1 MTSLKGDL
9 RSIMGT
15 PFGGVGHAVLIFS
28 RVTRAAFD
36 SDSVILQL
44 HDRIDMPEDAQ
55 GKFRVDG
62 LDPGPIRIELEGG
75 TVHNHGWNIDLPD
88 EGVWSLTDLVDAQV
102 DWSPAVIGRAEAA
115 AREAR
120 EHADRAEAGADRVGT
135 AEQVGVWA
143 SEASSSASAAAS
155 SRSGAVTA
163 RNAAQ
168 SARDVAEGH
177 ANRASTSESNAATS
191 ETNAKQSETNAG
203 DYAAVATTAATEAVD
218 AMDSVSEIIGAQY
231 ATQEYVDSQAWK
243 QGKIPINANLNT
255 WDKDGDFEVDTY
267 AVAVSLTGRPSSITG
282 AIGAAHF
289 RQFTSQAGHK
299 TQIWE
304 AFGNA
309 ISPAV
314 RVFRAKFGDY
324 WQPWVKI
331 ADSTDLAKVHIRR
344 GAISSGANLNEW
356 SQDGSFDISTY
367 AVANSLV
374 GRPSGDALGAA
385 DFQQT
390 TTDAGHKV
398 QRWVRIQGDTGTPI
412 ELIRTKGRSAGAF
425 TDWLPTTPTASNV
438 AWKRTD
444 TIHMWGDS
452 AAADRL
458 AAELNS
464 AVTNTVANRGGW
476 GWTSNDVLLRAGV
489 IQLSGVPVGGQIP
502 ASGDVQIDLLGQQFT
517 TRPARTMAAS
527 WAGIPGELIHQ
538 QDETWIFRRSASG
551 TAVPITTVT
560 PVIANDSGF
569 IGSGTHIFLFGGNDI
584 LSDAGH
590 APDSSL
596 EDHIVANYQ
605 RAIEAVS
612 ANPIRH
618 VLIGGVKSKAADT
631 INSPAHQL
639 TVAVNNRLRSMYP
652 GNFVDREAWL
662 ASRGMAAAGLAPSA
676 EDQEKMD
683 AGMAPA
689 GVMYDHTHVKPEV
702 VAAEASELW
711 GNALKIRGW
720 A

>member
-1 MTSLKGDL
+1 
-9 RSIMGT
+9 
-15 PFGGVGHAVLIFS
+15 
-28 RVTRAAFD
+28 
-36 SDSVILQL
+36 
-44 HDRIDMPEDAQ
+44 
-55 GKFRVDG
+55 
-62 LDPGPIRIELEGG
+62 
-75 TVHNHGWNIDLPD
+75 
-88 EGVWSLTDLVDAQV
+88 
-102 DWSPAVIGRAEAA
+102 
-115 AREAR
+115 
-120 EHADRAEAGADRVGT
+120 
-135 AEQVGVWA
+135 
-143 SEASSSASAAAS
+143 
-155 SRSGAVTA
+155 
-163 RNAAQ
+163 
-168 SARDVAEGH
+168 
-177 ANRASTSESNAATS
+177 
-191 ETNAKQSETNAG
+191 
-203 DYAAVATTAATEAVD
+203 
-218 AMDSVSEIIGAQY
+218 MDSVSEIVGAKY

-243 QGKIPINANLNT
+243 QGKVPINANLNT

-282 AIGAAHF
+282 TIGAAHF

-304 AFGNA
+304 AYGNA

-324 WQPWVKI
+324 WHPWTKI

-367 AVANSLV
+367 AIANSLV

-425 TDWLPTTPTASNV
+425 TDWLPTTPTASSV

-452 AAADRL
+452 AVADRL

-464 AVTNTVANRGGW
+464 AVPNTVANRGGW

-569 IGSGTHIFLFGGNDI
+569 IGNGTHIFLFGGNDI

-618 VLIGGVKSKAADT
+618 VIIGGVKSKAADT

>member
-28 RVTRAAFD
+28 RVTRAAFN

-44 HDRIDMPEDAQ
+44 HDRIEMPEEAD

-143 SEASSSASAAAS
+143 SEASSSASDAAS
-155 SRSGAVTA
+155 ARSGAVTA

-168 SARDVAEGH
+168 SARDAAEGH
-177 ANRASTSESNAATS
+177 ANRAATSESNAATS

-267 AVAVSLTGRPSSITG
+267 AVAVTLTGRPSSIAGT
-282 AIGAAHF
+282 IGAAHF

-324 WQPWVKI
+324 WHPWTKI
-331 ADSTDLAKVHIRR
+331 ADSTDLDKVHIRR

-452 AAADRL
+452 AVADRL

-590 APDSSL
+590 APDRSL

-631 INSPAHQL
+631 VNSPAHQL

>member
-44 HDRIDMPEDAQ
+44 HDRIEMPKEAN
-55 GKFRVDG
+55 GKFRIEG
-62 LDPGPIRIELEGG
+62 LGPGPIRVELEGG

-88 EGVWSLTDLVDAQV
+88 EGTWSLADLVDAQV

-115 AREAR
+115 ARESR
-120 EHADRAEAGADRVGT
+120 DHADRAEAAADRVGT

-155 SRSGAVTA
+155 ARSAAQTA

-168 SARDVAEGH
+168 SARDAAEGH
-177 ANRASTSESNAATS
+177 ADRAATS
-191 ETNAKQSETNAG
+191 EYNAAASESAAKQSEDNAG

-218 AMDSVSEIIGAQY
+218 AMDSVSEIIGAKY

-243 QGKIPINANLNT
+243 QGKVTLNANLNT

-267 AVAVSLTGRPSSITG
+267 AVAVSMTGRPSSITG

-304 AFGNA
+304 AYGNA

-324 WQPWVKI
+324 WQPWTKI

-367 AVANSLV
+367 AVASSLV

-412 ELIRTKGRSAGAF
+412 ELVRTKGRSAGAF
-425 TDWLPTTPTASNV
+425 TEWLPTTPTGSSV

-452 AAADRL
+452 AVADRL

-464 AVTNTVANRGGW
+464 AVANTVANRGGW

-489 IQLSGVPVGGQIP
+489 IQLSGMPVGGQIP
-502 ASGDVQIDLLGQQFT
+502 ASGDVQIDLLGQRFT
-517 TRPARTMAAS
+517 TRPARAMAAS

-590 APDSSL
+590 APDRSL

-612 ANPIRH
+612 ASPIRH

-631 INSPAHQL
+631 INSPAHKL

-662 ASRGMAAAGLAPSA
+662 ASRGMAAAGLAPST

-683 AGMAPA
+683 AGMAPS

>member
-28 RVTRAAFD
+28 RVTRAAFN
-36 SDSVILQL
+36 SDSVVLQL
-44 HDRIDMPEDAQ
+44 HDRIEMPEEAD

-135 AEQVGVWA
+135 AEQVGTWA
-143 SEASSSASAAAS
+143 SEAGSSASAAAS
-155 SRSGAVTA
+155 AKSDAVTA

-168 SARDVAEGH
+168 SARDAAEGH
-177 ANRASTSESNAATS
+177 ANRAATSASNAKTS
-191 ETNAKQSETNAG
+191 ETNAKQSEDNAG

-218 AMDSVSEIIGAQY
+218 AMASVTDIVGAKY

-243 QGKIPINANLNT
+243 QGKVALNANLNT

-314 RVFRAKFGDY
+314 RVFRARFGDY
-324 WQPWVKI
+324 WQPWTKI

-356 SQDGSFDISTY
+356 SQDGSFDIGTY
-367 AVANSLV
+367 AIANSLV
-374 GRPSGDALGAA
+374 GRPGGDALGAA

-438 AWKRTD
+438 TWKRTD

-452 AAADRL
+452 AVADKL

-464 AVTNTVANRGGW
+464 AVPNAVANRGGW

-489 IQLSGVPVGGQIP
+489 IQLSGVPVGGSIP

-590 APDSSL
+590 APDNSL

-612 ANPIRH
+612 TNPIRH

-662 ASRGMAAAGLAPSA
+662 ASRGMAAAGLTPDA